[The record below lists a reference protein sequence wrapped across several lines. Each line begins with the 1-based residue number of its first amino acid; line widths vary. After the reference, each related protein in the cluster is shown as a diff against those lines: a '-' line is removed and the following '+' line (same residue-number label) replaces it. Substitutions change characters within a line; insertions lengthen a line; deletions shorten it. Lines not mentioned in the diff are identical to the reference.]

1 MRSFVASLLL
11 LAACQC
17 AGAQTAPPPLSPQCE
32 APGIDI
38 SSSAPLPRLAERLE
52 KGGPLR
58 ILAIGS
64 SSTWG
69 VGASSRRKTYPA
81 QLRGI
86 LETALKGTEA
96 RITNRGVSGELAQT
110 TAERLRAEV
119 ALDKP
124 DVVLWQLGTNDALA
138 RVSPQDFIRTVTT
151 TLDWLRSGNID
162 VVLVGL
168 QYTPKFARDE
178 SYFAIREALR
188 TVAAEQNVLYVRRY
202 DAMQFIARNN
212 PASSDLVSGDDLH
225 LNDNGY
231 QCMAE
236 HVAHAVIANLFVRK
250 KDLPK
255 PDPGKADPG
264 KQDSGKP
271 DSGKTDPPAA
281 DPARIDA
288 AHVDLAQP
296 GAQPPS
302 TPRN

>member
-11 LAACQC
+11 LATCQC

-52 KGGPLR
+52 KGGSLR

-69 VGASSRRKTYPA
+69 IGASSRRKTYPA

-86 LETALKGTEA
+86 LEAALKGTEA
-96 RITNRGVSGELAQT
+96 HITNRGVSGELAQT

-138 RVSPQDFIRTVTT
+138 RVPPDDFTRTVTN
-151 TLDWLRSGNID
+151 TLDWLKASNID

-168 QYTPKFARDE
+168 QYTPQFARDE

-188 TVAAEQNVLYVRRY
+188 GLSAAQNVLYVRRY
-202 DAMQFIARNN
+202 DAMQFIARTN
-212 PASSDLVSGDDLH
+212 PAAPDLVSGDDLH
-225 LNDNGY
+225 LNDAGY

-236 HVAHAVIANLFVRK
+236 HVAHAVIANLFVRR

-255 PDPGKADPG
+255 PDPLKPEAPRADTPKAELPG
-264 KQDSGKP
+264 P
-271 DSGKTDPPAA
+271 DAPATN
-281 DPARIDA
+281 I
-288 AHVDLAQP
+288 
-296 GAQPPS
+296 
-302 TPRN
+302 PRN